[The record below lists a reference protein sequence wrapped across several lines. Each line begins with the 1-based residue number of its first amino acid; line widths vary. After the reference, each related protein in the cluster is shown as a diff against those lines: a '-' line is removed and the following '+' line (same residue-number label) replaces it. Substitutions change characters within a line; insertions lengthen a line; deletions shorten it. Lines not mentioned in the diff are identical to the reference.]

1 MTDRERE
8 RERGREGG
16 REGGRG
22 GEVAGEW
29 TRKAIQMLSPNT
41 TTSQPQEVGRER
53 GEWGR
58 GRVRSTFCVSSSE
71 SKVMYQQSF
80 SANSHVE

>member
-1 MTDRERE
+1 M
-8 RERGREGG
+8 
-16 REGGRG
+16 G

-53 GEWGR
+53 GGVGER
-58 GRVRSTFCVSSSE
+58 E
-71 SKVMYQQSF
+71 SKEHLLCVF
-80 SANSHVE
+80 F